1 MSVIDDYVA
10 LTPLDVHG
18 RRVRLGHT
26 PHEEA
31 VRKGVRDLL
40 VGRVPVPR
48 DAPFVPI
55 DEGTARMLAHHGM
68 HPLAVAAIARVR
80 DFTRT
85 TPLGRAF
92 IHGYDERDGDWV
104 CGMPMSRGVE
114 WQRISVL
121 VRHLPETL
129 HLALEERL
137 PAPLDSIVSHPALLG
152 MGLEICGHQR
162 LGKWLLLHLDEPP
175 GCTHDQLK
183 DIWTRTI
190 SGLHQTSGDAA

>member
-104 CGMPMSRGVE
+104 CSMPMSRDVK
-114 WQRISVL
+114 WQRISIL

-129 HLALEERL
+129 HLALEEPL
-137 PAPLDSIVSHPALLG
+137 PSPLDRIVSHPALDG
-152 MGLEICGHQR
+152 MNLDITGHQR
-162 LGKWLLLHLDEPP
+162 LGKWQLLHLDEPP
-175 GCTHDQLK
+175 GCTRDQLEA
-183 DIWTRTI
+183 IWAGTCPHVQHHI
-190 SGLHQTSGDAA
+190 GGAA